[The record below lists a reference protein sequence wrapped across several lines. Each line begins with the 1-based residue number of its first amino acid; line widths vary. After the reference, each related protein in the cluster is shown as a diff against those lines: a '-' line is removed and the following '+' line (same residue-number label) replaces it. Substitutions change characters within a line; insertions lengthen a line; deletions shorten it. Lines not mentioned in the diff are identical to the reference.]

1 MTILTRIG
9 SSSKE
14 TTEIGE
20 ASGMSL
26 HNTRAEVEVV
36 VDTTTG
42 MVDTEVAGIIMVR
55 SAFKTYHKLA

>member
-1 MTILTRIG
+1 MTILMRIG

-36 VDTTTG
+36 A
-42 MVDTEVAGIIMVR
+42 AGKSNENMTN
-55 SAFKTYHKLA
+55 AGQ

>member
-1 MTILTRIG
+1 MTILMRIG
-9 SSSKE
+9 SSSRE

-36 VDTTTG
+36 A
-42 MVDTEVAGIIMVR
+42 AGKSNEIMTK
-55 SAFKTYHKLA
+55 AGH

>member
-14 TTEIGE
+14 TTVIGE

-36 VDTTTG
+36 A
-42 MVDTEVAGIIMVR
+42 AGESNENMIN
-55 SAFKTYHKLA
+55 AGQ